1 MMFITKKINKVREKF
16 STVKEEVNKK
26 LIELHDIYNSNNN
39 MERVESITN
48 NMEKLNE
55 EYSNT
60 DLWKVSIEEPQEE
73 MDNQSSQYNL
83 NDHRRKTKLD

>member
-1 MMFITKKINKVREKF
+1 
-16 STVKEEVNKK
+16 
-26 LIELHDIYNSNNN
+26 
-39 MERVESITN
+39 
-48 NMEKLNE
+48 MEKLNE

-83 NDHRRKTKLD
+83 NDHRRKTKLDYRW